1 MLETYSALLTEMS
14 RNLYR
19 NARES
24 PVLYVWFSGMLV
36 FSLMMFAVLT
46 LFMINYQISL
56 KINDIVLS
64 LCFLFL
70 VKSSADFHRY
80 FSTSAVVTYAFS
92 TQVSQKKTLF
102 EIFLVV
108 FWVNLGLFVLFSS
121 LYTVFLGG
129 AGVYLS
135 YPLEY
140 LQVLFGIMLGLV
152 LGPVFALHYFSPHR
166 LRLLPVAGI
175 IAGFWLFQSVPLL
188 LVLLCCAVVY
198 LWWSLRY
205 VLDSYQ
211 YVARKKR
218 QQEQLK
224 SHIYESRLA
233 IFHKE
238 TITLWRDRLLPS
250 FVFTAALMGG
260 FAGYLTVF
268 GEDLLIPKQLQILS
282 QSFLPTAYGVLGIY
296 VVVIYTAVFPTISM
310 FLNEEHTLWITRH
323 LPIRE
328 KTVIQGKVL
337 ALSLPFIASFPFLWF
352 YAAFTGTEYLLFS
365 LWFLV
370 FSFLAAVIVSLP
382 IAVKY
387 VGKKSD
393 ILVLYCVALLVF
405 VILGVGSGLEKVF
418 AGSLMSQLVFYV
430 VSILVEVGLLLV
442 SMWLSSILFSL
453 KQKQGAGSLVDG

>member
-1 MLETYSALLTEMS
+1 MFETYSTLLTEIV

-19 NARES
+19 NVRES
-24 PVLYVWFSGMLV
+24 PVLYIWFSCMLV
-36 FSLMMFAVLT
+36 FSLIMFAVLT
-46 LFMINYQISL
+46 QFMINYEISL
-56 KINDIVLS
+56 KLNDIVLS

-80 FSTSAVVTYAFS
+80 FSKSSVVSYAFS
-92 TQVSQKKTLF
+92 TQMSQKKTLF

-108 FWVNLGLFVLFSS
+108 FWVNIGLFVLFSS
-121 LYTVFLGG
+121 LYTIFLWE

-135 YPLEY
+135 YPYEY
-140 LQVLFGIMLGLV
+140 IQVMLGVVIGLV
-152 LGPVFALHYFSPHR
+152 LGPVFSLHYFSPHR
-166 LRLLPVAGI
+166 LRVLPAAGI
-175 IAGFWLFQSVPLL
+175 IAGFWLFQSVPMLL
-188 LVLLCCAVVY
+188 FLFCCAVIY
-198 LWWSLRY
+198 LFWSLRY

-224 SHIYESRLA
+224 PHIYESKLA

-238 TITLWRDRLLPS
+238 AITLWRDRLLPS
-250 FVFTAALMGG
+250 FVLTAALMGG

-268 GEDLLIPKQLQILS
+268 GEDLFIPKQLQILS
-282 QSFLPTAYGVLGIY
+282 RSFLPAAYGVLGIY
-296 VVVIYTAVFPTISM
+296 IVVIYTAVFPTISM
-310 FLNEEHTLWITRH
+310 FLNEEHTIWITRH

-337 ALSLPFIASFPFLWF
+337 ALLLPFIASLPFLWF

-405 VILGVGSGLEKVF
+405 VILGLGFGLDKVF

-430 VSILVEVGLLLV
+430 VSILVEIGLLLV
-442 SMWLSSILFSL
+442 SMGLSTVLFSL
-453 KQKQGAGSLVDG
+453 K

>member
-80 FSTSAVVTYAFS
+80 FSTSAVMTYAFS

-108 FWVNLGLFVLFSS
+108 FWVNLGLFVLLSS

-140 LQVLFGIMLGLV
+140 LQVLLGIMLGLV

-323 LPIRE
+323 LPICE

-337 ALSLPFIASFPFLWF
+337 GLSLPFIASFPFLWF

-382 IAVKY
+382 IAAKY

-405 VILGVGSGLEKVF
+405 VILGVGFGLEKVF

>member
-80 FSTSAVVTYAFS
+80 FSTSAVMTYAFS

-108 FWVNLGLFVLFSS
+108 FWVNLGLFVLLSS

-140 LQVLFGIMLGLV
+140 LQVLLGIMLGLV

-323 LPIRE
+323 LPIHE
-328 KTVIQGKVL
+328 KTVIQGKVF

-352 YAAFTGTEYLLFS
+352 YAAFTGMKYLLFS

-405 VILGVGSGLEKVF
+405 VILGVVFGLEKVF

-442 SMWLSSILFSL
+442 SMWLSSLLFSL

>member
-1 MLETYSALLTEMS
+1 MLETYRALLTEVS

-24 PVLYVWFSGMLV
+24 PVLYLWFSGMLV

-121 LYTVFLGG
+121 LYTIFLGG

-140 LQVLFGIMLGLV
+140 LQVLLGILLGLV

-175 IAGFWLFQSVPLL
+175 IAGLWLFQSISLL
-188 LVLLCCAVVY
+188 LVLLCCVVVY
-198 LWWSLRY
+198 LWWSLRF

-250 FVFTAALMGG
+250 FVFTASLMGG

-268 GEDLLIPKQLQILS
+268 GEDLFIPKQLQILS

-296 VVVIYTAVFPTISM
+296 VVVIYTAVFSTINM

-352 YAAFTGTEYLLFS
+352 YVAFTGTEYLLFS

-405 VILGVGSGLEKVF
+405 VILGAGFGLEKVF
-418 AGSLMSQLVFYV
+418 AGSLMSHLVFYV

-442 SMWLSSILFSL
+442 SMWFSSILFSL
-453 KQKQGAGSLVDG
+453 KQKQEAGSFVDG